1 MTTFSAGNG
10 QFTPATTNDNFT
22 LDATG
27 NTYYMARVVMFGW
40 GGSNASS
47 NGYRTRW
54 ARPTQA
60 ATGAGTTLTWG
71 AADPNF
77 NTPLIKC
84 FSTYATSQAV
94 LPADPN
100 GNLYATDWNNQGGTG
115 VVALPL
121 NNPWIIIG
129 GVLIGQL
136 SCRNTKGTDASL
148 SSYNVYWDE

>member
-1 MTTFSAGNG
+1 MTTFAAGNG
-10 QFTPATTNDNFT
+10 QFTPSTTNDNWT
-22 LDATG
+22 LDMTG
-27 NTYYMARVVMFGW
+27 GTYYVAKIIMFGW

-54 ARPTQA
+54 VRPTTA
-60 ATGAGTTLTWG
+60 AAGTKTALTWG
-71 AADPNF
+71 SADPNY
-77 NTPLIKC
+77 NTPQAAVV
-84 FSTYATSQAV
+84 STYATSQAT

-121 NNPWIIIG
+121 NNPWLVVG
-129 GVLIGQL
+129 GVLTGQF